1 MNKIFKNPII
11 LAVDVNSLK
20 MAKSLVS
27 DLKDYIGGVKLGM
40 EFFNSFGPKGV
51 KDISNFGVPI
61 FLDLKLHDIPV
72 TVYKTVKTLMDLD
85 IAIINVH
92 SSGGKDMMKAA
103 VRARNEYK
111 DSSTKIIAVTVLTSL
126 DDQDLNE
133 IGFINESQDLVLK
146 LAKLTKESGLDGI
159 VCSAK
164 EISLIKNNIGKDFT
178 LVVTGIR
185 LNSENLNDQ
194 KRVMSPGDA
203 IKEGADLLVIGR
215 PITDSHSPIDTI
227 NEILN
232 QIDL

>member
-1 MNKIFKNPII
+1 MGSEMCI
-11 LAVDVNSLK
+11 
-20 MAKSLVS
+20 
-27 DLKDYIGGVKLGM
+27 
-40 EFFNSFGPKGV
+40 
-51 KDISNFGVPI
+51 
-61 FLDLKLHDIPV
+61 
-72 TVYKTVKTLMDLD
+72 
-85 IAIINVH
+85 
-92 SSGGKDMMKAA
+92 
-103 VRARNEYK
+103 R
-111 DSSTKIIAVTVLTSL
+111 DSLTSL

-164 EISLIKNNIGKDFT
+164 EIALIKNNIGKDFT
-178 LVVTGIR
+178 LVVPGIR
-185 LNSENLNDQ
+185 LNNENLNDQ

>member
-1 MNKIFKNPII
+1 MI
-11 LAVDVNSLK
+11 LAIDVGNTNTVFAIFEKNQKLAQWRCSTSEERTADEYFVWLK
-20 MAKSLVS
+20 S
-27 DLKDYIGGVKLGM
+27 
-40 EFFNSFGPKGV
+40 
-51 KDISNFGVPI
+51 
-61 FLDLKLHDIPV
+61 
-72 TVYKTVKTLMDLD
+72 LMDLNV
-85 IAIINVH
+85 AIINVH

-133 IGFINESQDLVLK
+133 IGFISESQDLVLK

-164 EISLIKNNIGKDFT
+164 EIALIKNNIGKDFT
-178 LVVTGIR
+178 LVVPGIR
-185 LNSENLNDQ
+185 LNNENLNDQ

>member
-1 MNKIFKNPII
+1 
-11 LAVDVNSLK
+11 
-20 MAKSLVS
+20 
-27 DLKDYIGGVKLGM
+27 
-40 EFFNSFGPKGV
+40 
-51 KDISNFGVPI
+51 
-61 FLDLKLHDIPV
+61 
-72 TVYKTVKTLMDLD
+72 MDLNV
-85 IAIINVH
+85 AIINVH

-111 DSSTKIIAVTVLTSL
+111 DSSTKIVAVTVLTSL

-164 EISLIKNNIGKDFT
+164 EIALIKNNIGKDFT
-178 LVVTGIR
+178 LVVPGIR
-185 LNSENLNDQ
+185 LNNENLNDQ